1 MVEPRVGSGED
12 CSVRGGRQGHL
23 GVGSRSE
30 PRKPMRSA
38 RVVSRVISTI
48 LGLGEA
54 AVLGGAE
61 VAVLAHAASNIAH
74 NQHHGTRDFAKF
86 ALRRP
91 GDSYIT
97 SSL

>member
-1 MVEPRVGSGED
+1 
-12 CSVRGGRQGHL
+12 
-23 GVGSRSE
+23 
-30 PRKPMRSA
+30 MRSA

-74 NQHHGTRDFAKF
+74 NQRHGTRDFAKF
-86 ALRRP
+86 AFCRP
-91 GDSYIT
+91 GNSYIT
-97 SSL
+97 SSS

>member
-1 MVEPRVGSGED
+1 
-12 CSVRGGRQGHL
+12 
-23 GVGSRSE
+23 
-30 PRKPMRSA
+30 
-38 RVVSRVISTI
+38 VISTI

-86 ALRRP
+86 ALCRP
-91 GDSYIT
+91 GNSYIT
-97 SSL
+97 SSS